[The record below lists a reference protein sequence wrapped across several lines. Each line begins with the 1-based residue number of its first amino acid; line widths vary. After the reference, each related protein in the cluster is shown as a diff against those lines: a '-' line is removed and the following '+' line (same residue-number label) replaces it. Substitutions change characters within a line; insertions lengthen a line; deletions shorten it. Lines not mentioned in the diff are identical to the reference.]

1 MLDYALIVV
10 VAFGASLLTLY
21 SGFGLGTLLL
31 PAFAL
36 FAPLPVAVAATAVV
50 HLANNLFKGALL
62 ARAAD
67 AGVLWR
73 FLPTAVL
80 GAFAGAWILGH
91 LADLAPWARYSIG
104 NREFLIAPV
113 KCVIGVVI
121 LAFVLIEGHPRIKH
135 LALSTRWMPL
145 GGLLSGFFGGLS
157 GHQGALRSMFLVRC
171 GLDATAFVATG
182 VAIAIAIDL
191 TRLAWYGGG
200 GMVLLAQASPGLL
213 NLIGVACVAAFAGA
227 WLGTRW
233 LKKAKMPVVQ
243 RIVAVGLVLVAVGL
257 IGGVL

>member
-1 MLDYALIVV
+1 MWDYALIIV

-36 FAPLPVAVAATAVV
+36 FAPLPVAIAATAVV

-67 AGVLWR
+67 FKVLSR
-73 FLPTAVL
+73 FLPTAVIA
-80 GAFAGAWILGH
+80 AFAGAWLLGELAH
-91 LADLAPWARYSIG
+91 LDAWGSYRVAG
-104 NREFLIAPV
+104 REFVIAPV
-113 KCVIGVVI
+113 KCVIGAVI
-121 LAFVLIEGHPRIKH
+121 LAFVLIEGHPRIKN
-135 LALSTRWMPL
+135 LQLSTRWMPL

-157 GHQGALRSMFLVRC
+157 GHQGALRSMFLVKC

-182 VAIAIAIDL
+182 VVIAIAIDL
-191 TRLAWYGGG
+191 TRLAWYGSG
-200 GMVLLAQASPGLL
+200 GMVLLTEASSGLL
-213 NLIGVACVAAFAGA
+213 QLIGVACLAAFAGA
-227 WLGTRW
+227 WLGTKW
-233 LKKAKMPVVQ
+233 LKKAKMPMVQ
-243 RIVAVGLVLVAVGL
+243 RIVAVGLVLVAMGL